1 MATKKTSAEAAR
13 EQAEEAALGSMLD
26 GAFGAMEGIEATPPS
41 EAPSGPPAESPTD
54 TSTEPSVE
62 PPSEPS
68 PGPTEGPPTG
78 PPGGPPTG
86 PPTGPPGGPP
96 TGPPGGPP
104 TGPPTGPPGG
114 PPTGPPT
121 EPPAE
126 EKEKT
131 TEEKDDSEETAEEP
145 EITAEEPSSTEEEDL
160 KSAEK
165 EEKDEV
171 VEELEVTAEEEALED
186 EDAGS
191 SETSAD
197 SEIDSSEQAGDAPE
211 SPAESDPSE
220 LEDSD
225 EANLEPLS
233 DESSDDVE
241 REMEIARLTAEI
253 ERLRGSLVGAAEI
266 IEEIEEVPMPP
277 VVLDNIVVPPHL
289 VADFARMGRQLS
301 REGLVKG
308 AMGSISMLHPDE
320 PGLMIS
326 TRHSTMLAR
335 LDDRG
340 IIGGRL
346 GGDSPRGSITDW
358 KVHEVLLAS
367 VALVTGGPAACIH
380 MQGPYTTAASCEK
393 DLILV
398 QPIDVLGREQIGK
411 VVIVDPD
418 DDAQEEFLRQVAEA
432 LQQGGMRCV
441 VVRGHGAYA
450 VGANLDQAM
459 ANAAMLEHSMHIL
472 LLARQAN
479 LKL

>member
-41 EAPSGPPAESPTD
+41 EGPQGPPAESPTD
-54 TSTEPSVE
+54 TIT
-62 PPSEPS
+62 EPS
-68 PGPTEGPPTG
+68 PGPT
-78 PPGGPPTG
+78 
-86 PPTGPPGGPP
+86 GGPP

-121 EPPAE
+121 GPPGSPPTKSPTGPPGGPPTGPPSEPSTE
-126 EKEKT
+126 EMEKT
-131 TEEKDDSEETAEEP
+131 TEENDDSEETKEAPETTTEES
-145 EITAEEPSSTEEEDL
+145 SSTEDEDP
-160 KSAEK
+160 KAAEK
-165 EEKDEV
+165 EENEV
-171 VEELEVTAEEEALED
+171 VEEMEVTAEEEAVED
-186 EDAGS
+186 EDAGT

-197 SEIDSSEQAGDAPE
+197 SDTDSSKQTGDAAE
-211 SPAESDPSE
+211 SPTESEPSE
-220 LEDSD
+220 SEDSD

-253 ERLRGSLVGAAEI
+253 ERLRGSLVGAAEV

>member
-41 EAPSGPPAESPTD
+41 EGPQGPPAESPTD
-54 TSTEPSVE
+54 TIT
-62 PPSEPS
+62 EPS
-68 PGPTEGPPTG
+68 PGPT
-78 PPGGPPTG
+78 
-86 PPTGPPGGPP
+86 GGPP

-121 EPPAE
+121 GPPGSPPTKSPTGPPGGPPTGPPTE
-126 EKEKT
+126 EKEET
-131 TEEKDDSEETAEEP
+131 TEENDDSEETIEAPETTTEES
-145 EITAEEPSSTEEEDL
+145 SSTEDEDP
-160 KSAEK
+160 KAAEK
-165 EEKDEV
+165 EENEV
-171 VEELEVTAEEEALED
+171 VEEMEVTAEEEAVED
-186 EDAGS
+186 EDAGT

-197 SEIDSSEQAGDAPE
+197 SDADSSKQTGDAAE
-211 SPAESDPSE
+211 SPTESEPSE
-220 LEDSD
+220 SEDSD

>member
-41 EAPSGPPAESPTD
+41 EVPQGPPAESPTD
-54 TSTEPSVE
+54 TIT
-62 PPSEPS
+62 EPS
-68 PGPTEGPPTG
+68 PGPT
-78 PPGGPPTG
+78 
-86 PPTGPPGGPP
+86 GGPP

-121 EPPAE
+121 GPPGGPPTGPPTGPPGGPPTGPPTE
-126 EKEKT
+126 EKEET
-131 TEEKDDSEETAEEP
+131 TEENDDSEETTEAPETTTEE
-145 EITAEEPSSTEEEDL
+145 SSTTEDEDP
-160 KSAEK
+160 KAAEK
-165 EEKDEV
+165 EENEV
-171 VEELEVTAEEEALED
+171 VEEMEVTTEEEAVED
-186 EDAGS
+186 EGAGT

-197 SEIDSSEQAGDAPE
+197 SDTDSSEQSGDAAE
-211 SPAESDPSE
+211 SPAESEPSE
-220 LEDSD
+220 SEDSD

-233 DESSDDVE
+233 DESPDDVE

-253 ERLRGSLVGAAEI
+253 ERLRGSLVGAAEV

>member
-41 EAPSGPPAESPTD
+41 EGPQGPPAESPTD
-54 TSTEPSVE
+54 TIT
-62 PPSEPS
+62 EPS

-96 TGPPGGPP
+96 TGPPTGPP
-104 TGPPTGPPGG
+104 GSPPTKSPTGPPGG
-114 PPTGPPT
+114 PPTGPPSEPST
-121 EPPAE
+121 EE
-126 EKEKT
+126 MEKT
-131 TEEKDDSEETAEEP
+131 TEENDDSEETKEAPETTTEES
-145 EITAEEPSSTEEEDL
+145 SSTEDEDP
-160 KSAEK
+160 KAAEK
-165 EEKDEV
+165 EENEV
-171 VEELEVTAEEEALED
+171 VEEMEVTAEEEAVED
-186 EDAGS
+186 EDAGT

-197 SEIDSSEQAGDAPE
+197 SDTDSSKQTGDAAE
-211 SPAESDPSE
+211 SPTESEPSE
-220 LEDSD
+220 SEDSD

-253 ERLRGSLVGAAEI
+253 ERLRGSLVGAAEV